1 MAEANELNEPTIF
14 SPIATIAAFE
24 QGEEWRQEMLQYV
37 EENVQLVVDYCAQH
51 LPKIKPL
58 VPEASFLV
66 WLDCRDMGLDHEAL
80 IDFFVNK
87 AHLALNDGEMFGPG
101 GEGHMRMNVAAPRSV
116 ILKALE
122 QLKEV
127 Y

>member
-1 MAEANELNEPTIF
+1 MTSE
-14 SPIATIAAFE
+14 S
-24 QGEEWRQEMLQYV
+24 
-37 EENVQLVVDYCAQH
+37 
-51 LPKIKPL
+51 
-58 VPEASFLV
+58 ASFLV
-66 WLDCRDMGLDHEAL
+66 WLDCRDMGLDHNAL

-87 AHLALNDGEMFGPG
+87 ARLALNDGEMFGPG